1 MPQVAV
7 TSYSQTIRRDRDL
20 AVRQRKRKPKVQAKI
35 NSRGAEQR
43 EESPGGGEVDKAKLS
58 KH

>member
-1 MPQVAV
+1 MPQVAI

-20 AVRQRKRKPKVQAKI
+20 AVRQRNKPKVQTKI

-43 EESPGGGEVDKAKLS
+43 EESPGGGEANKAKLS